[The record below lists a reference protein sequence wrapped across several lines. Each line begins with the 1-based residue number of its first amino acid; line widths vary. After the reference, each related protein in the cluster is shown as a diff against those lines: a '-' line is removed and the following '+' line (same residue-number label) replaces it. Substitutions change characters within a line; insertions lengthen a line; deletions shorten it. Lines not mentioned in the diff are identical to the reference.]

1 VTWQFLCTWTQRIF
15 LWITA
20 GTQTLPHRALTG
32 VALTMAPTTEL
43 SSGTN
48 SRPWVCSLEHDVR
61 EAFVI
66 AFVDLG
72 CRLNGASSRLGTH
85 GYDTSEK
92 CAR

>member
-1 VTWQFLCTWTQRIF
+1 
-15 LWITA
+15 
-20 GTQTLPHRALTG
+20 
-32 VALTMAPTTEL
+32 
-43 SSGTN
+43 
-48 SRPWVCSLEHDVR
+48 VR

-72 CRLNGASSRLGTH
+72 CRLNGDLKVGLGTH